1 MLVLNV
7 HITRIYTCCPFC
19 RNLCILLHGHGVG
32 DNGIGDHGIGDHGV
46 GDHGI
51 GDQDIGDHDIGDH
64 GVGDHD
70 IGDNI
75 SLTVGIGL
83 PCIRQ
88 VRWAS
93 LFSPE

>member
-1 MLVLNV
+1 MGRSVELLVNGV
-7 HITRIYTCCPFC
+7 AAHDIG
-19 RNLCILLHGHGVG
+19 GHGVRDDG
-32 DNGIGDHGIGDHGV
+32 IDDN
-46 GDHGI
+46 
-51 GDQDIGDHDIGDH
+51 DIGDDK
-64 GVGDHD
+64 
-70 IGDNI
+70 